1 MEASM
6 MISVTKRCV
15 GKIAVAAVLAIVLLP
30 SAARAQGAIPQP
42 CVDGK
47 LPGGALSRICVP
59 LGWNGQLVVFAHG
72 YVAPE
77 QPITFYNLTLP
88 DTSSLPDV
96 VQSLG
101 FAFATTSYRK
111 NGLAILEGVDD
122 MLELVAEFG
131 KTHSPLRTYVSAV
144 SEGSLVAALLAER
157 SPDVFFGAFAACGPI
172 GSLNAQIDYI
182 GNFRVL
188 FDYFFP
194 GVIPGSPIAIPPTVA
209 TNWYST
215 YVPAIIAA
223 LAANPARAVELLRV
237 AKAPFDP
244 ANPSTIA
251 NTTLDAL
258 WYNVF
263 ATNDAV
269 HKLGGNPFG
278 NKLTL
283 YFGSTNDL
291 RLNLR
296 VERFIAAPAAL
307 AALRAYRT
315 SGNLSIPL
323 VTLHTTGD
331 DVIPIWQELL
341 YLLKAD
347 PSGRGRFI
355 PLPVARYGHCSFTTG
370 EVLGAF
376 LLTVSQP

>member
-1 MEASM
+1 
-6 MISVTKRCV
+6 MISVTKRCFRRIV
-15 GKIAVAAVLAIVLLP
+15 VAAVLGIVLLP
-30 SAARAQGAIPQP
+30 SPARAQVAIPQP
-42 CVDGK
+42 CVDGT
-47 LPGGALSRICVP
+47 LPSGALSRICMP
-59 LGWNGQLVVFAHG
+59 IGWNGQLVVFAHG
-72 YVAPE
+72 YVAPG
-77 QPITFYNLTLP
+77 QPIAFYNLTLP
-88 DTSSLPDV
+88 DGSSLPDV
-96 VQSLG
+96 VQSFG
-101 FAFATTSYRK
+101 FAFATTSYRQ
-111 NGLAILEGVDD
+111 NGLAILEGADD
-122 MLELVAEFG
+122 MLELVARFG
-131 KTHSPLRTYVSAV
+131 ETHSTPLRTYVSAV

-157 SPDVFFGAFAACGPI
+157 SPDVFFGVFATCGPI
-172 GSLNAQIDYI
+172 GSFNAQIDYV

-194 GVIPGSPIAIPPTVA
+194 GIIPGSPIAIPPTVA

-237 AKAPFDP
+237 AKAPFDQ
-244 ANPSTIA
+244 ANPSTIV
-251 NTTLDAL
+251 NTALDLL

-263 ATNDAV
+263 ATNDAIQ
-269 HKLGGNPFG
+269 KLGGNPFG

-291 RLNLR
+291 RLNFR
-296 VERFIAAPAAL
+296 VERFTAAPSAL

-315 SGNLSIPL
+315 SGDLRIPL

-331 DVIPIWQELL
+331 DAIPIWQELL

>member
-1 MEASM
+1 M
-6 MISVTKRCV
+6 MISVTKRCFGRIV
-15 GKIAVAAVLAIVLLP
+15 VAAVLGIVLLP
-30 SAARAQGAIPQP
+30 SPARAQVAIPQP
-42 CVDGK
+42 CVDGT
-47 LPGGALSRICVP
+47 LPSGALSRICMP
-59 LGWNGQLVVFAHG
+59 IGWNGQLVVFAHG
-72 YVAPE
+72 YVAPG
-77 QPITFYNLTLP
+77 QPIAFYNLTLP
-88 DTSSLPDV
+88 DGSSLPDV

-101 FAFATTSYRK
+101 FAFATTSYRQ
-111 NGLAILEGVDD
+111 NGLAILEGADD
-122 MLELVAEFG
+122 MLELVARFG
-131 KTHSPLRTYVSAV
+131 ETHSTPLRTYVSAV

-157 SPDVFFGAFAACGPI
+157 SPDVFFGVFATCGPI
-172 GSLNAQIDYI
+172 GSFNAQIDYV

-194 GVIPGSPIAIPPTVA
+194 GIIPGSPIAIPPTVA

-237 AKAPFDP
+237 AKAPFDQ
-244 ANPSTIA
+244 ANPSTIV
-251 NTTLDAL
+251 NTALDLL

-263 ATNDAV
+263 ATNDAIQ
-269 HKLGGNPFG
+269 KLGGNPFG

-291 RLNLR
+291 RLNFR
-296 VERFIAAPAAL
+296 VERFTAAPSAL

-315 SGNLSIPL
+315 SGDLRIPL

-331 DVIPIWQELL
+331 DAIPIGQELL

-355 PLPVARYGHCSFTTG
+355 PLPVVRYGHCSFTTG

>member
-1 MEASM
+1 M
-6 MISVTKRCV
+6 MISVTKRCFGRIV
-15 GKIAVAAVLAIVLLP
+15 VAAVLGIVLLP
-30 SAARAQGAIPQP
+30 SPARAQVAIPQP
-42 CVDGK
+42 CVDGT
-47 LPGGALSRICVP
+47 LPSGALSRICMP
-59 LGWNGQLVVFAHG
+59 IGWNGQLVVFAHG
-72 YVAPE
+72 YVAPG
-77 QPITFYNLTLP
+77 QPIAFYNLTLP
-88 DTSSLPDV
+88 DGSSLPDV

-101 FAFATTSYRK
+101 FAFATTSYRQ
-111 NGLAILEGVDD
+111 NGLAILEGADD
-122 MLELVAEFG
+122 MLELVARFG
-131 KTHSPLRTYVSAV
+131 ETHSTPLRTYVSAV

-157 SPDVFFGAFAACGPI
+157 SPDVFFGVFATCGPI
-172 GSLNAQIDYI
+172 GSFNAQIDYV

-194 GVIPGSPIAIPPTVA
+194 GIIPGSPIAIPPTVA

-237 AKAPFDP
+237 AKAPFDQ
-244 ANPSTIA
+244 ANPSTIV
-251 NTTLDAL
+251 NTALDLL

-263 ATNDAV
+263 ATNDAIQ
-269 HKLGGNPFG
+269 KLGGNPFG

-291 RLNLR
+291 RLNFR
-296 VERFIAAPAAL
+296 VERFTAAPAAL

-315 SGNLSIPL
+315 SGDLRIPL

-331 DVIPIWQELL
+331 DAIPIWQELL

>member
-1 MEASM
+1 
-6 MISVTKRCV
+6 MISVTKRCFGRV
-15 GKIAVAAVLAIVLLP
+15 VVAAVLGVVLLP
-30 SAARAQGAIPQP
+30 SPARAQVAIPQP
-42 CVDGK
+42 CVDGV
-47 LPGGALSRICVP
+47 LPSLALSRICMP
-59 LGWNGQLVVFAHG
+59 IGWNGQLVVFAHG
-72 YVAPE
+72 YVAPG
-77 QPITFYNLTLP
+77 QPKAFYNLTLP
-88 DTSSLPDV
+88 DGSSLPDV

-101 FAFATTSYRK
+101 FAFATTSYRQ
-111 NGLAILEGVDD
+111 NGLAILEGADD
-122 MLELVAEFG
+122 MLELVARFG
-131 KTHSPLRTYVSAV
+131 ETHSTPLRTYVSAV

-157 SPDVFFGAFAACGPI
+157 SPDVFFGVFATCGPI
-172 GSLNAQIDYI
+172 GSFNAQIDYV

-194 GVIPGSPIAIPPTVA
+194 GIIPGSPIAIPPTVA

-237 AKAPFDP
+237 AKAPFDQ
-244 ANPSTIA
+244 ANPSTIV
-251 NTTLDAL
+251 NTALDLL

-263 ATNDAV
+263 ATNDAIQ
-269 HKLGGNPFG
+269 KLGGNPFG

-291 RLNLR
+291 RLNFR
-296 VERFIAAPAAL
+296 VERFTAAPSAL

-315 SGNLSIPL
+315 SGDLRIPL

-331 DVIPIWQELL
+331 DAIPIWQELL

-355 PLPVARYGHCSFTTG
+355 PLPVVRYGHCSFTTG

>member
-1 MEASM
+1 M
-6 MISVTKRCV
+6 MISVTKRCFGRIV
-15 GKIAVAAVLAIVLLP
+15 VAAVLGIVLLP
-30 SAARAQGAIPQP
+30 SPARAQVAIPQP
-42 CVDGK
+42 CVDGT
-47 LPGGALSRICVP
+47 LPSGALSRICMP
-59 LGWNGQLVVFAHG
+59 IGWNGQLVVFAHG
-72 YVAPE
+72 YVAPG
-77 QPITFYNLTLP
+77 QPIAFYNLTLP
-88 DTSSLPDV
+88 DGSSLPDV
-96 VQSLG
+96 VQSFG
-101 FAFATTSYRK
+101 FAFATTSYRQ
-111 NGLAILEGVDD
+111 NGLAILEGADD
-122 MLELVAEFG
+122 MLELVARFG
-131 KTHSPLRTYVSAV
+131 ETHSTPLRTYVSAV

-157 SPDVFFGAFAACGPI
+157 SPDVFFGAFATCGPI
-172 GSLNAQIDYI
+172 GSFNAQIDYV

-194 GVIPGSPIAIPPTVA
+194 GIIPGSPIAIPPTVA

-237 AKAPFDP
+237 AKAPFDQ
-244 ANPSTIA
+244 ANPSTIV
-251 NTTLDAL
+251 NTALDLL

-263 ATNDAV
+263 ATNDAIQR
-269 HKLGGNPFG
+269 LGGNPFG
-278 NKLTL
+278 NRLTL

-291 RLNLR
+291 RLNIL
-296 VERFIAAPAAL
+296 VQRFTAAPAAL

-315 SGNLSIPL
+315 SGDLRIPL

-331 DVIPIWQELL
+331 DAIPIWQELL

>member
-1 MEASM
+1 M
-6 MISVTKRCV
+6 MISVTKRCFGRIV
-15 GKIAVAAVLAIVLLP
+15 VAAVLGIVLLP
-30 SAARAQGAIPQP
+30 SPARAQVAIPQP
-42 CVDGK
+42 CVDGT
-47 LPGGALSRICVP
+47 LPSGALSRICMP
-59 LGWNGQLVVFAHG
+59 IGWNGQLVVFAHG
-72 YVAPE
+72 YVAPG
-77 QPITFYNLTLP
+77 QPIAFYNLTLP
-88 DTSSLPDV
+88 DGSSLPDV

-101 FAFATTSYRK
+101 FAFATTSYRQ
-111 NGLAILEGVDD
+111 NGLAILEGADD
-122 MLELVAEFG
+122 MLELVARFG
-131 KTHSPLRTYVSAV
+131 ETHSTPLRTYVSAV

-157 SPDVFFGAFAACGPI
+157 SPDVFFGVFATCGPI
-172 GSLNAQIDYI
+172 GSFNAQIDYV

-194 GVIPGSPIAIPPTVA
+194 GIIPGSPIAIPPTVA

-237 AKAPFDP
+237 AKAPFDQ
-244 ANPSTIA
+244 ANPSTIV
-251 NTTLDAL
+251 NTALDLL

-263 ATNDAV
+263 ATNDAIQ
-269 HKLGGNPFG
+269 KLGGNPFG

-291 RLNLR
+291 RLNFR
-296 VERFIAAPAAL
+296 VERFTAAPSAL

-315 SGNLSIPL
+315 SGDLRIPL

-331 DVIPIWQELL
+331 DAIPIWQELL

-355 PLPVARYGHCSFTTG
+355 PLPVVRYGHCSFTTG